1 MEIIIGIIVG
11 LIIGFV
17 VGKLF
22 TAKGASE
29 EKAQLLANYQVK
41 VSDSYIN
48 QFAVGKK
55 FSVRGYQLV
64 DKSGTIVIPNIS
76 DITVK

>member
-17 VGKLF
+17 VGKLL
-22 TAKGASE
+22 TAKSAGE

-41 VSDSYIN
+41 ASENEQLLKQMEQVRLQAESEK
-48 QFAVGKK
+48 QAV
-55 FSVRGYQLV
+55 
-64 DKSGTIVIPNIS
+64 
-76 DITVK
+76 

>member
-11 LIIGFV
+11 AVIGCIIG
-17 VGKLF
+17 KLL

-41 VSDSYIN
+41 VSENEQLQKQIEQVQLQVENEKQALKDN
-48 QFAVGKK
+48 QEII
-55 FSVRGYQLV
+55 LM
-64 DKSGTIVIPNIS
+64 N
-76 DITVK
+76 

>member
-17 VGKLF
+17 VGKLL

-41 VSDSYIN
+41 VSEN
-48 QFAVGKK
+48 EQLQKQMEQ
-55 FSVRGYQLV
+55 VRL
-64 DKSGTIVIPNIS
+64 
-76 DITVK
+76 